1 MRHPPFLFPACNV
14 FISQVSLTVQTW
26 RILANQT
33 RRTFLPLLNLERKMQ
48 ISPYFED
55 MKVYLYRA
63 SINCG
68 SIKPLIKFIINRTYV
83 TRSSECLNYL

>member
-14 FISQVSLTVQTW
+14 FLSQVSLTVQTW

-55 MKVYLYRA
+55 MNVYIYRV

-68 SIKPLIKFIINRTYV
+68 SIKPFIKFIINRNCV
-83 TRSSECLNYL
+83 K